1 MTQLETFET
10 QPVNIVADLLAALSG
25 NGDFVLVE
33 RDGEL
38 HVEPQ
43 VAN

>member
-1 MTQLETFET
+1 MPHLQSIEA
-10 QPVNIVADLLAALSG
+10 QPVNVVADLLSALSG